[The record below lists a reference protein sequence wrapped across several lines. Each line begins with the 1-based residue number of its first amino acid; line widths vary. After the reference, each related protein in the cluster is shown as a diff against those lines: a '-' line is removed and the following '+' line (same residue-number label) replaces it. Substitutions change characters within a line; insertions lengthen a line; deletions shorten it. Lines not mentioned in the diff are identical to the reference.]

1 MYNFKV
7 KGGFECDRQSK
18 YDYTAS
24 TVNYIKNKMTG
35 RTVVVIFKELDKDGN
50 EVEFDSV
57 LSDKQ
62 SRNDL
67 IMYYNGTKYVIE
79 LKERLNPKYHSEYYG
94 KEGDKEGW
102 MLNIEKYYSL
112 KKAKNAIPLYVNLY
126 KDNVVRV
133 WNLDKIDSYS
143 TINKPINKYTVKN
156 SEVINQDRYE
166 VWNKDAITIK
176 RVKGEK
182 SNGIWASRT

>member
-1 MYNFKV
+1 MKYKV
-7 KGGFECDRQSK
+7 KGGFSCDRQSK

-35 RTVVVIFKELDKDGN
+35 RTVVVIFKEIDKDGN

-57 LSDKQ
+57 YSDEQ

-67 IMYYNGTKYVIE
+67 IMYYNGTRYVIE

-102 MLNIEKYYSL
+102 MLNIEKYHYL
-112 KKAKNAIPLYVNLY
+112 KNYKNAIPLYGNLFL
-126 KDNVVRV
+126 DGWVRI
-133 WNLDKIDSYS
+133 WNLDKIDNNFNII
-143 TINKPINKYTVKN
+143 TKPINKYTVKD
-156 SEVINQDRYE
+156 SEIINQDRYE